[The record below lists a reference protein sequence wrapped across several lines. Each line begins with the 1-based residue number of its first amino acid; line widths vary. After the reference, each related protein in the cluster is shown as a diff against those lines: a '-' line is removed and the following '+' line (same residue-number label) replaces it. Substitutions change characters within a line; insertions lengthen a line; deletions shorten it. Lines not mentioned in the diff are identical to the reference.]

1 MCTILITPEMRTTK
15 PFTDIYCCQDFKVN
29 RAERTEN
36 RQRQLSMKWV
46 VVTDEQGNRR
56 LEMRW
61 AVAQSSNPSR
71 LCKPTA
77 RGVQAAVGRV
87 SDPTPGP
94 EVRSAIS

>member
-1 MCTILITPEMRTTK
+1 MCTILIAPEMRTTK
-15 PFTDIYCCQDFKVN
+15 RFTDAYSCQDFKVK

-36 RQRQLSMKWV
+36 RQRQLNMKWV
-46 VVTDEQGNRR
+46 VVTDEQGNRL

-77 RGVQAAVGRV
+77 RGVDGR
-87 SDPTPGP
+87 
-94 EVRSAIS
+94 